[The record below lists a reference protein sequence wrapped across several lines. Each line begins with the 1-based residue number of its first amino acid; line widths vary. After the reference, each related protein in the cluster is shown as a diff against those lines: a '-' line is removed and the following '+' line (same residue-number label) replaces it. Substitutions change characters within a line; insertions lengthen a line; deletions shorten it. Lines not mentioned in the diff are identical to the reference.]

1 MDDFWVLT
9 VVVVIFATVQSLFGV
24 GLLVFG
30 TPTLLLLGYSFES
43 TIAVLLPASIT
54 ISFMQV
60 LAGKQHIGHLKKD
73 ILIYCVPLIV
83 LGLTLVLAKVI
94 AVDMKVLVGVLLLST
109 GMMRFHNGI
118 QGWLASWLK
127 RNMKL
132 YILAMGLVHG
142 LSNMGGGFLTV
153 LVTSIYDDKE
163 SMRANIAYG
172 YLIFAAAQLIV
183 LAILNTAALSIYCI
197 IFSLISLLTYR
208 TVGNLIYLKSST
220 ALYQQA
226 ITVFIFTYGVI
237 LIAQRFI

>member
-1 MDDFWVLT
+1 VDEFWILT
-9 VVVVIFATVQSLFGV
+9 IVVVAFATVQSLFGV

-43 TIAVLLPASIT
+43 TISVLLPASIT

-60 LAGKQHIGHLKKD
+60 LAGRQHIEHLKKD
-73 ILIYCVPLIV
+73 ILIYCVPFIV
-83 LGLTLVLAKVI
+83 LGLTLVLTEVI
-94 AVDMKVLVGVLLLST
+94 AVDMKVLIGILLMST
-109 GMMRFHNGI
+109 ALMRFNNKI
-118 QGWLASWLK
+118 QSYLADFLQA
-127 RNMKL
+127 RMKL
-132 YILAMGLVHG
+132 YIGAMGLVHG

-153 LVTSIYDDKE
+153 LVTSIYQDKE

-183 LAILNTAALSIYCI
+183 LAIVNTSALSINSF

-208 TVGNLIYLKSST
+208 TVGNMIYLKSST
-220 ALYQQA
+220 AVYQQA

-237 LIAQRFI
+237 LIAQKFM